1 MDEKRAIFLLKHII
15 EKVKEARKDWKIDEF
30 RPHLTFAE
38 EDAINYVINFIENKS
53 ENSYISKDE
62 YERRLKEE
70 IQEHC
75 DHDWVGERWVDSCFY
90 VSTCR
95 KCGKV
100 ETFYERD

>member
-1 MDEKRAIFLLKHII
+1 MDDKRAIFLLKNII
-15 EKVKEARKDWKIDEF
+15 EKVKEARKDWKLEF
-30 RPHLTFAE
+30 HPHLTFAE
-38 EDAINYVINFIENKS
+38 EDAINYAINKIENKS
-53 ENSYISKDE
+53 ENGYISKDE

-75 DHDWVGERWVDSCFY
+75 DHDWVGERWVDACFY
-90 VSTCR
+90 ESTCR